1 MKFDVVTIFPR
12 LFDSALSEGL
22 IAKAIENKVLD
33 VSIHDLRNFAKDSR
47 RRSVDD
53 ASYGG
58 GPGMVMNPEPFVEAV
73 KHVKQER
80 GAPDAVV
87 LLSPQ
92 GRTFSHEAAVRL
104 SHLDHVVLLCGRYEG
119 VDERVS
125 ELVATEEISIGDYVL
140 TGGELPALVVL
151 DGVGRQVAGVVGQPS
166 SIENDSFTRN
176 LLDWPHYTRP
186 ADLNG
191 SKVPDVLLSGNH
203 AEIRLWRKRAAV
215 IRTMERR
222 PDLLRS
228 SEMDIEELDIFKEL
242 CDTVES

>member
-1 MKFDVVTIFPR
+1 MKFDILTIFPK
-12 LFDSALSEGL
+12 LFDSVLSEGL
-22 IAKAIENKVLD
+22 IAKAIENRVLN
-33 VSIHDLRNFAKDSR
+33 VSIHDLRNFASDSR
-47 RRSVDD
+47 GSVDD
-53 ASYGG
+53 VPYGG
-58 GPGMVMNPEPFVEAV
+58 GPGMVMNPKPFVKAV
-73 KHVKQER
+73 RHIRNER
-80 GAPDAVV
+80 GVPDAVV

-92 GRTFSHEAAVRL
+92 GKIFSQETAVRL

-119 VDERVS
+119 IDERVS

-151 DGVGRQVAGVVGQPS
+151 DSVGRQIPGVVGQPAS
-166 SIENDSFTRN
+166 VENDSFTRN

-186 ADLNG
+186 ADLDG

-215 IRTMERR
+215 MRTMERR

-228 SEMDIEELDIFKEL
+228 DEMDLEELEIFKKL
-242 CDTVES
+242 CDTIEN